1 MASPSRIAETV
12 RGRIGLAVALI
23 AAALGLV
30 ACGGGSSSTEAEAT
44 RPAALE
50 PANETTPEA
59 KAAHAEAAP
68 RPEPEPVP
76 EREGPTAA
84 QVKEAVAIV
93 RGELPDIPIWK
104 GTTFHA
110 VKEAGGDVCVERI
123 QSKHA
128 AALFGEGPNAGFV
141 VVSVPEMTAGEPK
154 DGTCGHPAQEPDERL
169 SPAELEDM
177 ARELAVAIEEG
188 SSEIVSI
195 AERVKRKIDKPLP
208 VLTKQANLIHSATVA
223 AIEGAESGGGF
234 NRQLEA
240 ALRYLEEAV
249 QGP

>member
-1 MASPSRIAETV
+1 
-12 RGRIGLAVALI
+12 LAVVLI

-44 RPAALE
+44 RPAAPE
-50 PANETTPEA
+50 PMNETTTEA

-68 RPEPEPVP
+68 RPEPEPEPAP
-76 EREGPTAA
+76 EPEGPTAA

-110 VKEAGGDVCVERI
+110 VKEADGDVCVERI

-128 AALFGEGPNAGFV
+128 AALFGEGRNAGFV
-141 VVSVPEMTAGEPK
+141 VVSAPEMTAGEPK

-188 SSEIVSI
+188 SSEIVPI

-223 AIEGAESGGGF
+223 AIEGVESGGGF

>member
-1 MASPSRIAETV
+1 MASPSRIAEMVT
-12 RGRIGLAVALI
+12 GRTGLAVALI
-23 AAALGLV
+23 TAALGLA
-30 ACGGGSSSTEAEAT
+30 ACGGDSSSTEAEAT
-44 RPAALE
+44 RPAAPE
-50 PANETTPEA
+50 PTNEPTTEA
-59 KAAHAEAAP
+59 KVAHPETAP
-68 RPEPEPVP
+68 RPGPESAPEP
-76 EREGPTAA
+76 EGPTAA

-93 RGELPDIPIWK
+93 RGELPDIPIGK
-104 GTTFHA
+104 GTTFRA
-110 VKEAGGDVCVERI
+110 VKEPDGDACVERI

-128 AALFGEGPNAGFV
+128 AALFGEGRNAGFV
-141 VVSVPEMTAGEPK
+141 VVSIPEMTAGEPK

-169 SPAELEDM
+169 SPAELEDT
-177 ARELAVAIEEG
+177 ARELAIAIEGG
-188 SSEIVSI
+188 SSEIVPV

-240 ALRYLEEAV
+240 ALRYLDEAV